1 MLFEEIQMKE
11 HQAREYIFEEKVK
24 KLLQDSNYISVVEE
38 EIPGRSAYHDI
49 HAYGKLNIPTAFI
62 YPVRIICQYK
72 YYAKNRVELNHIRDF
87 GGIMAD
93 ISERNYAIRG
103 EAGNISDRYVYA
115 GCFFSAT
122 AFSRDSQEYAWAHD
136 IFMVSL
142 ERIGVMQPILKKIDE
157 FVAGLSESTIN
168 NISKQELLEGYERE
182 VKEDDIMPEAVMG
195 IVNGVYPIMLL
206 GKKDWITPVLDEAA
220 ASEIGRVYIDNV
232 YRSENQFEANFQ
244 LNFMESSAEF
254 SIPVTVIE
262 KLMERSDNSTRDNV
276 FFNIDIPYV
285 TKKGKKEFVSMEV
298 FVEGFN
304 KSEYTNKQIS
314 FFNF

>member
-1 MLFEEIQMKE
+1 MKE

-24 KLLQDSNYISVVEE
+24 KLLQDSNYISIVEE
-38 EIPGRSAYHDI
+38 EIPGRSGNHEI

-93 ISERNYAIRG
+93 ISERNYAIKG
-103 EAGNISDRYVYA
+103 EVGNISDRYAYA

-122 AFSRDSQEYAWAHD
+122 AFSRDSQEYAWAHN
-136 IFMVSL
+136 IFMFSL
-142 ERIGVMQPILKKIDE
+142 ERIGVMQPILKKIDD
-157 FVAGLSESTIN
+157 FVSGLSESTIN
-168 NISKQELLEGYERE
+168 NISKEELLEGYERE
-182 VKEDDIMPEAVMG
+182 VNEDDVMPEAVVG
-195 IVNGVYPIMLL
+195 IVNGVYPIMLF
-206 GKKDWITPVLDEAA
+206 GKKGWIKPVMEEAGN
-220 ASEIGRVYIDNV
+220 SEIGRAYIDNV
-232 YRSENQFEANFQ
+232 YRSENQFEANFE

-262 KLMERSDNSTRDNV
+262 KLMERMDNPTKDNV
-276 FFNIDIPYV
+276 IFNIDIPYV
-285 TKKGKKEFVSMEV
+285 NVKGKKEFATLEV
-298 FVEGFN
+298 FLEGFD
-304 KSEYTNKQIS
+304 KGEYTNKQIT